1 LKQRISHSKTAQEK
15 EADWVI
21 YVPNQAPKTVS
32 AAPFESPK
40 NKEEET
46 SKQLLIG
53 DLQVAE
59 SLDKTERKIY
69 SQPDTTIVDQ
79 LTHTEY
85 QNSAKKQKPVKVP
98 DESDNET
105 YQKLQHMYEKTRKKL
120 KKYSNVNQLIAEY
133 EGLLKQKKR
142 LEKELERQGKSK
154 SGLGIRQMTTEPR
167 IKRQSSR
174 NK

>member
-1 LKQRISHSKTAQEK
+1 
-15 EADWVI
+15 
-21 YVPNQAPKTVS
+21 
-32 AAPFESPK
+32 
-40 NKEEET
+40 
-46 SKQLLIG
+46 
-53 DLQVAE
+53 
-59 SLDKTERKIY
+59 
-69 SQPDTTIVDQ
+69 
-79 LTHTEY
+79 
-85 QNSAKKQKPVKVP
+85 VP

-167 IKRQSSR
+167 IKGQSSR